1 MPEVIY
7 PTAMYTVI
15 VELYANS
22 FLAGLN
28 MRPHLQ
34 ASYPVVNGGSTAANN
49 SFALSSVQHTPISN
63 VDILK
68 KTASQADSNVG
79 VGDVKTRWN
88 SAAVV

>member
-28 MRPHLQ
+28 MRPQLR
-34 ASYPVVNGGSTAANN
+34 ASHPVVNGGSTAANN
-49 SFALSSVQHTPISN
+49 SFALSSVQRTPVSN
-63 VDILK
+63 VKFFK

-88 SAAVV
+88 GAVVV